1 MLQIPTFVANL
12 SKTVKEEETKITNS
26 SLTISTIVDILIN
39 VANTIQVADVS
50 QDVIQ
55 ASKTESLK
63 EKKDTVLYLS
73 YSVEVLIFSIDSCSA
88 ECTRNCGCHHK

>member
-63 EKKDTVLYLS
+63 EKKRYCTVSQL
-73 YSVEVLIFSIDSCSA
+73 FCRSA
-88 ECTRNCGCHHK
+88 YFFH